1 MAQADCQFI
10 KGVIIIMMTALGN
23 KKNVKIFSF
32 ALAGVFIASVGAM
45 AIVSM
50 GDTANAAP
58 TSDIGVVDQRQVISN
73 NGTLALDYQ
82 KKLKE
87 TADEMQKD
95 FDAKSANMSDAEK
108 EKLFAD
114 MQQQFNEK
122 RTAIEKEMEDQ
133 VTGVVKSIASK
144 RGLSLVVDK
153 SAVIYGGTDIT
164 KDVSDSLAQKSNA
177 SDTAG
182 SSGNAAPAST
192 STDASSSSK

>member
-1 MAQADCQFI
+1 MA
-10 KGVIIIMMTALGN
+10 IMMTALGN

-32 ALAGVFIASVGAM
+32 ALAGVFIASVGIM

-58 TSDIGVVDQRQVISN
+58 TSDIGVVDQRQVISD

-82 KKLKE
+82 KKMKAL
-87 TADEMQKD
+87 ADEMQKD
-95 FDAKSANMSDAEK
+95 FDAKSANLSDEEK

-114 MQQQFNEK
+114 MQQQYQEK
-122 RTAIEKEMEDQ
+122 SRVAEKELEEQ
-133 VTGVVKSIASK
+133 VTGAVKSIATK

-164 KDVSDSLAQKSNA
+164 KDVSDNLSQSTNKDTSPDKS
-177 SDTAG
+177 G
-182 SSGNAAPAST
+182 E
-192 STDASSSSK
+192 KK

>member
-1 MAQADCQFI
+1 
-10 KGVIIIMMTALGN
+10 MMTALGN

-32 ALAGVFIASVGAM
+32 ALAGVFIASVGIM

-58 TSDIGVVDQRQVISN
+58 TSDIGVVDQRQVISD

-95 FDAKSANMSDAEK
+95 FDAKGEVEEKARAYYRAFAREFYEK

-114 MQQQFNEK
+114 MQQQFNQK
-122 RTAIEKEMEDQ
+122 RTSIEKEMADQ
-133 VTGVVKSIASK
+133 VTGAVKSVASK

-153 SAVIYGGTDIT
+153 AAVIYGGTDIT
-164 KDVSDSLAQKSNA
+164 KDVSDSLAK
-177 SDTAG
+177 
-182 SSGNAAPAST
+182 ST
-192 STDASSSSK
+192 SASADAAKTDAAKTDSSTTK

>member
-1 MAQADCQFI
+1 MA
-10 KGVIIIMMTALGN
+10 IMMTALGN

-32 ALAGVFIASVGAM
+32 ALAGVFIASVGIM

-58 TSDIGVVDQRQVISN
+58 TSDIGVVDQRQVISD

-82 KKLKE
+82 KKMKAL
-87 TADEMQKD
+87 TDEMQKD
-95 FDAKSANMSDAEK
+95 FDAKSANLSDEEK

-114 MQQQFNEK
+114 MQKQYQEK
-122 RTAIEKEMEDQ
+122 SRVAEKELEEQ
-133 VTGVVKSIASK
+133 VTGAVKSIATK

-164 KDVSDSLAQKSNA
+164 KDVSDNLSQSTNKDTSSDKS
-177 SDTAG
+177 G
-182 SSGNAAPAST
+182 E
-192 STDASSSSK
+192 KK

>member
-1 MAQADCQFI
+1 MA
-10 KGVIIIMMTALGN
+10 IMMTALGN

-32 ALAGVFIASVGAM
+32 ALAGVFIASVGIM

-58 TSDIGVVDQRQVISN
+58 TSDIGVVDQRQVISD

-82 KKLKE
+82 KKMKAL
-87 TADEMQKD
+87 ADEMQKD
-95 FDAKSANMSDAEK
+95 FDAKSANLSDEEK

-114 MQQQFNEK
+114 MQQQYQEK
-122 RTAIEKEMEDQ
+122 SRVAEKELEEQ
-133 VTGVVKSIASK
+133 VTGAVKSIATK

-164 KDVSDSLAQKSNA
+164 KDVSDNLSQSTNKDTSADKS
-177 SDTAG
+177 G
-182 SSGNAAPAST
+182 E
-192 STDASSSSK
+192 KK

>member
-1 MAQADCQFI
+1 MA
-10 KGVIIIMMTALGN
+10 IMMTALGN

-32 ALAGVFIASVGAM
+32 ALAGVFIASVGIM

-58 TSDIGVVDQRQVISN
+58 TSDIGVVDQRQVISD

-82 KKLKE
+82 KKMKAL
-87 TADEMQKD
+87 ADEMQKD
-95 FDAKSANMSDAEK
+95 FDAKSANLSDEEK

-114 MQQQFNEK
+114 MQQQYQEK
-122 RTAIEKEMEDQ
+122 SRVAEKELEEH
-133 VTGVVKSIASK
+133 VTGAVKSIATK

-164 KDVSDSLAQKSNA
+164 KDVSDNLSQSTNKDTSSDKS
-177 SDTAG
+177 G
-182 SSGNAAPAST
+182 E
-192 STDASSSSK
+192 KK

>member
-1 MAQADCQFI
+1 MA
-10 KGVIIIMMTALGN
+10 IMMTALGN

-32 ALAGVFIASVGAM
+32 ALAGVFIASVGIM

-58 TSDIGVVDQRQVISN
+58 TSDIGVVDQRQVISD

-82 KKLKE
+82 KKMKAL
-87 TADEMQKD
+87 ADEMQKD
-95 FDAKSANMSDAEK
+95 FDAKSANLSDEEK

-114 MQQQFNEK
+114 MQQQYQEK
-122 RTAIEKEMEDQ
+122 SRVAEKELEEQ
-133 VTGVVKSIASK
+133 VTGAVKSIATK

-164 KDVSDSLAQKSNA
+164 KDVSDNLSQ
-177 SDTAG
+177 
-182 SSGNAAPAST
+182 ST
-192 STDASSSSK
+192 NKDASSDK

>member
-1 MAQADCQFI
+1 MA
-10 KGVIIIMMTALGN
+10 IMMTALGN

-32 ALAGVFIASVGAM
+32 ALAGVFIASVGIM

-58 TSDIGVVDQRQVISN
+58 TSDIGVVDQRQVISD

-82 KKLKE
+82 KKMKAL
-87 TADEMQKD
+87 ADEMQKD
-95 FDAKSANMSDAEK
+95 FDAKSANLSDEEK

-114 MQQQFNEK
+114 MQQQYQEK
-122 RTAIEKEMEDQ
+122 SRVAEKELKEQ
-133 VTGVVKSIASK
+133 VTGAVKSIATK

-164 KDVSDSLAQKSNA
+164 KDVSDNLSQSTNKDTSSDKS
-177 SDTAG
+177 G
-182 SSGNAAPAST
+182 E
-192 STDASSSSK
+192 KK

>member
-1 MAQADCQFI
+1 
-10 KGVIIIMMTALGN
+10 MTALGN

-32 ALAGVFIASVGAM
+32 ALAGVFIASVGIM

-58 TSDIGVVDQRQVISN
+58 TSDIGVVDQRQVISD

-82 KKLKE
+82 KKMKAL
-87 TADEMQKD
+87 ADEMQKD
-95 FDAKSANMSDAEK
+95 FDAKSANLSDEEK

-114 MQQQFNEK
+114 MQQQYQEK
-122 RTAIEKEMEDQ
+122 SRVAEKELEEQ
-133 VTGVVKSIASK
+133 VTGAVKSIATK

-164 KDVSDSLAQKSNA
+164 KDVSDNLSQSTNKDTA
-177 SDTAG
+177 SDK
-182 SSGNAAPAST
+182 SGE
-192 STDASSSSK
+192 KK

>member
-1 MAQADCQFI
+1 
-10 KGVIIIMMTALGN
+10 MTALGN

-32 ALAGVFIASVGAM
+32 ALAGVFIASVGIM

-58 TSDIGVVDQRQVISN
+58 TSDIGVVDQRQVISD

-82 KKLKE
+82 KKMKAL
-87 TADEMQKD
+87 ADEMQKD
-95 FDAKSANMSDAEK
+95 FDAKSVNLSDEEK

-114 MQQQFNEK
+114 MQQQYQEK
-122 RTAIEKEMEDQ
+122 SRVAEKELEEQ
-133 VTGVVKSIASK
+133 VTGAVKSIATK

-164 KDVSDSLAQKSNA
+164 KDVSDNLSQSTNKDTSSDKS
-177 SDTAG
+177 G
-182 SSGNAAPAST
+182 E
-192 STDASSSSK
+192 KK

>member
-1 MAQADCQFI
+1 
-10 KGVIIIMMTALGN
+10 MMTALGN

-32 ALAGVFIASVGAM
+32 ALAGVFIASVGIM

-58 TSDIGVVDQRQVISN
+58 TSDIGVVDQRQVISD

-87 TADEMQKD
+87 MQKD
-95 FDAKSANMSDAEK
+95 FDAKAENMTDAEK

-114 MQQQFNEK
+114 MQQQFNQK
-122 RTAIEKEMEDQ
+122 RTSIEKEMADQ
-133 VTGVVKSIASK
+133 VTGAVKSVASK

-153 SAVIYGGTDIT
+153 AAVIYGGTDIT
-164 KDVSDSLAQKSNA
+164 KDVSDSLAK
-177 SDTAG
+177 
-182 SSGNAAPAST
+182 ST
-192 STDASSSSK
+192 SASADAAKTDAAKTDSSTTK

>member
-1 MAQADCQFI
+1 
-10 KGVIIIMMTALGN
+10 MTALGN

-32 ALAGVFIASVGAM
+32 ALAGVFIASVGIM

-58 TSDIGVVDQRQVISN
+58 TSDIGVVDQRQVISD

-82 KKLKE
+82 KKMKAL
-87 TADEMQKD
+87 ADEMQKD
-95 FDAKSANMSDAEK
+95 FDAKSANLSDEEK

-114 MQQQFNEK
+114 MQQQYQEK
-122 RTAIEKEMEDQ
+122 SRVAEKELEEQ
-133 VTGVVKSIASK
+133 VIGAVKSIATK

-164 KDVSDSLAQKSNA
+164 KDVSDNLSQSTNKDTSSDKS
-177 SDTAG
+177 G
-182 SSGNAAPAST
+182 E
-192 STDASSSSK
+192 KK

>member
-1 MAQADCQFI
+1 
-10 KGVIIIMMTALGN
+10 MTALGN

-32 ALAGVFIASVGAM
+32 ALAGVFIASVGIM

-58 TSDIGVVDQRQVISN
+58 TSDIGVVDQRQVISD

-82 KKLKE
+82 KKMKAL
-87 TADEMQKD
+87 ADEMQKD
-95 FDAKSANMSDAEK
+95 FDAKSANLSDEEK

-114 MQQQFNEK
+114 MQQQYQEK
-122 RTAIEKEMEDQ
+122 SRVAEKELEEQ
-133 VTGVVKSIASK
+133 VTGAVKSIATK

-164 KDVSDSLAQKSNA
+164 KDVSDNLSQSANKDTSSDKS
-177 SDTAG
+177 G
-182 SSGNAAPAST
+182 E
-192 STDASSSSK
+192 KK

>member
-1 MAQADCQFI
+1 
-10 KGVIIIMMTALGN
+10 MTALGN

-32 ALAGVFIASVGAM
+32 ALAGVFIASVGIM

-58 TSDIGVVDQRQVISN
+58 TSDIGVVDQRQVISD

-82 KKLKE
+82 KKMKAL
-87 TADEMQKD
+87 ADEMQKD
-95 FDAKSANMSDAEK
+95 FDAKSANLSDEEK

-114 MQQQFNEK
+114 MQQQYQEK
-122 RTAIEKEMEDQ
+122 SRVAEKELEEQ
-133 VTGVVKSIASK
+133 VTGAVKSIATK

-164 KDVSDSLAQKSNA
+164 KDVSDNLSQSTNKDTSPDKS
-177 SDTAG
+177 G
-182 SSGNAAPAST
+182 E
-192 STDASSSSK
+192 KK